1 MLSEIILPHLT
12 RHFSIARLNH
22 CLFYEWNPKKNRV
35 TESGKFDKKWSRV
48 MLLISW
54 GYVFLQIIGL
64 SISSAIPAEKI
75 FPATL
80 TYLYIACSALGL
92 EWGTDSANVQ
102 LMNIVYASE
111 ERSWEDCRGN
121 GKILATIVNLTYSLA
136 NFSAYVAFP
145 PGIVVM
151 LAILPCQ
158 APLLGYLLFWGD
170 ECSRPLFQ
178 SDPGVMFIFRMVLL
192 LVEFVQI
199 CRHVVVAAHYAI
211 YVVLSGILYFWEET
225 TKILRFPYST
235 EGYRDLQVL
244 ESVLNASIRFRIFPT
259 VLFLAPTME
268 ILATFACIKYHDAMG
283 GMQIQLLLIVLL
295 ALNATVLNVLY
306 CTGAGIVC
314 RKSGEYL
321 RDMKGRVKRKVE
333 KKLLKSYAPL
343 KVRFGSNFM
352 DELTPLVI
360 QQFCSAQTANLLL
373 LSYK

>member
-48 MLLISW
+48 MLLVSW
-54 GYVFLQIIGL
+54 GYVLLQIIGL
-64 SISSAIPAEKI
+64 SISSATPAEKI

-80 TYLYIACSALGL
+80 TYLNIACSFLGFV
-92 EWGTDSANVQ
+92 WSADSANVQ
-102 LMNIVYASE
+102 LMNIIYWSE
-111 ERSWEDCRGN
+111 KRSREECRGH
-121 GKILATIVNLTYSLA
+121 GKILAVIINLTYSLA

-145 PGIVVM
+145 PAIVVM
-151 LAILPCQ
+151 LVILPCQ
-158 APLLGYLLFWGD
+158 APLLGSLLLPRD
-170 ECSRPLFQ
+170 QCSRPLFQ
-178 SDPGVMFIFRMVLL
+178 SLGIMLIFRVIVIV
-192 LVEFVQI
+192 VEFIQI
-199 CRHVVVAAHYAI
+199 YRHVVIAAHYI
-211 YVVLSGILYFWEET
+211 MYILVSGILYFWEEAI
-225 TKILRFPYST
+225 KLLRFPYSM
-235 EGYRDLQVL
+235 EGYRALQVL
-244 ESVLNASIRFRIFPT
+244 ETILNASIRFRIFPT

-268 ILATFACIKYHDAMG
+268 ILTICACIKYYDATDK
-283 GMQIQLLLIVLL
+283 IQLVLIAVL
-295 ALNATVLNVLY
+295 AVNATVLNVLY

-321 RDMKGRVKRKVE
+321 RDMKARVKGKLD

-352 DELTPLVI
+352 DELTPLII
-360 QQFCSAQTANLLL
+360 QQFCTAQTANLLL